1 MFKWPWSSCKLV
13 KHNVFSWDEDE
24 IVLVLKPDNPFGV
37 DKLRIPNTGR
47 YKIDQSQVYYKI
59 MESSTNSTLLAIA
72 RQYVAEVIINSGL
85 T

>member
-1 MFKWPWSSCKLV
+1 MFKWPWSSCNLV
-13 KHNVFSWDEDE
+13 KHNVFNWDEDE

-37 DKLRIPNTGR
+37 DKLCVPNSGR
-47 YKIDQSQVYYKI
+47 YKLDESQVYYKI

-72 RQYVAEVIINSGL
+72 RQYVVEVIINSDL